1 MGTVGTAG
9 CVLMTTGADAAEVHP
24 VELVTVNVCEP
35 AGSPVAVNVVPEPVV
50 SAPPGVRVRV
60 QLPVDGKPPSTTLPV
75 ATEQVGWVIVPT
87 VGAEGRGLT
96 VTAVTADCALWQ
108 PAASATLT
116 Q

>member
-1 MGTVGTAG
+1 
-9 CVLMTTGADAAEVHP
+9 VHP
-24 VELVTVNVCEP
+24 FELVTVNVYVPAARPVTVTVALEP
-35 AGSPVAVNVVPEPVV
+35 TKLPDLTVQFPEGSPP
-50 SAPPGVRVRV
+50 R
-60 QLPVDGKPPSTTLPV
+60 TTLPV
-75 ATEQVGWVIVPT
+75 ETVHVGWVIVPI

>member
-1 MGTVGTAG
+1 MGAVGTAG

-35 AGSPVAVNVVPEPVV
+35 ATSPVTVTVEVDPVIL
-50 SAPPGVRVRV
+50 PGLTV
-60 QLPVDGKPPSTTLPV
+60 QLPAGRPPRTTLPV
-75 ATEQVGWVIVPT
+75 ETVHVGWVMVPI